1 MESSESPEKY
11 EMLWVEP
18 AAGVANVPSRDE
30 LEAAI
35 SDLSAHVMPGV
46 SLERQKEG
54 QTAVRLFQ
62 RSDKATV
69 RATIEGL
76 HYDIVEEAT
85 RPVALDAF
93 IPTDW

>member
-1 MESSESPEKY
+1 MESSKSPEEY

-18 AAGVANVPSRDE
+18 TAGVANVPSRDE

-54 QTAVRLFQ
+54 QTAVRLFEE
-62 RSDKATV
+62 SDKAVV
-69 RATIEGL
+69 RATIKGL
-76 HYDIVEEAT
+76 RYDIVEEAT
-85 RPVALDAF
+85 RPIAVDAF